1 MIGILLNDNAY
12 EQDIRELLMAFFP
25 GEDFVYEAAPALEF
39 CVSGILNQERTKFQ
53 LQVIFRGKRS
63 WYLWDATPAEK
74 KEWDRFDEPIPVDYE
89 NRTETKNKIK
99 RRLYV
104 ILRALTGRK
113 MPWGSLTGIRP
124 VKIALTRLGQGM
136 AEEEIQ
142 EYMKDTYFAS
152 EEKIRLC
159 LEIAR
164 KERALLGPALG
175 GEGGFRHDGYSLYVG
190 IPFCPTTCL
199 YCSFTSYPIGKW
211 GGRVQEYLA
220 ALFQELEYV
229 ARTRGRRP
237 SCVYVGGGTPTS
249 LTAEDLEKL
258 LDKLTVLFDCGGA
271 GEFTVEAGRPDSI
284 TGEKLKVLKKYGV
297 SRISI
302 NPQTMN
308 QKTLDLIG
316 RCHKVEEVEAR
327 FYLARELGFDNINM
341 DLIVGLPGEDLV
353 DVQRT
358 MDSLRELSPDS
369 LTVHCLA
376 IKRAA
381 RLNTMK
387 EAYKDY
393 KIVNSQG
400 IVEMTARYAR
410 KMGLEPYYL
419 YRQKNMAGNFENVGY
434 ALPGKECLYNILI
447 MEEQQTIVGCG
458 AGTTTKRLIP
468 GENRIERAE
477 TVKNV
482 EQYIGRVGEMI
493 ERKERLFG

>member
-1 MIGILLNDNAY
+1 
-12 EQDIRELLMAFFP
+12 
-25 GEDFVYEAAPALEF
+25 
-39 CVSGILNQERTKFQ
+39 
-53 LQVIFRGKRS
+53 
-63 WYLWDATPAEK
+63 
-74 KEWDRFDEPIPVDYE
+74 
-89 NRTETKNKIK
+89 
-99 RRLYV
+99 
-104 ILRALTGRK
+104 
-113 MPWGSLTGIRP
+113 
-124 VKIALTRLGQGM
+124 
-136 AEEEIQ
+136 
-142 EYMKDTYFAS
+142 
-152 EEKIRLC
+152 
-159 LEIAR
+159 
-164 KERALLGPALG
+164 
-175 GEGGFRHDGYSLYVG
+175 
-190 IPFCPTTCL
+190 
-199 YCSFTSYPIGKW
+199 
-211 GGRVQEYLA
+211 
-220 ALFQELEYV
+220 
-229 ARTRGRRP
+229 
-237 SCVYVGGGTPTS
+237 
-249 LTAEDLEKL
+249 
-258 LDKLTVLFDCGGA
+258 
-271 GEFTVEAGRPDSI
+271 
-284 TGEKLKVLKKYGV
+284 
-297 SRISI
+297 
-302 NPQTMN
+302 
-308 QKTLDLIG
+308 
-316 RCHKVEEVEAR
+316 
-327 FYLARELGFDNINM
+327 
-341 DLIVGLPGEDLV
+341 
-353 DVQRT
+353 